1 MGNGS
6 GGKVSN
12 IQLLEY
18 LTVALDGKLQTAWEQ
33 MSMVGDCHQDATD
46 YNGNVNVQFKGLK
59 TPFKLSLDN
68 HYWKYSV
75 RL

>member
-1 MGNGS
+1 
-6 GGKVSN
+6 
-12 IQLLEY
+12 
-18 LTVALDGKLQTAWEQ
+18 

-68 HYWKYSV
+68 HYWKYSGF
-75 RL
+75 RTQPHY